1 MLRAISMIW
10 VLLAAS
16 CAGTGHPSL
25 LENCPVTPMAVKDLP
40 QGLLLRAR
48 VRMSARNHEASFEV
62 IAHATTKELTLVGIA
77 PYGMRL
83 FEMQQSGLGF
93 HQTTS
98 ASAEAQ
104 VLAILTAD
112 ALYRAYWIE
121 PPGQKNSW
129 VRDGETITDSDTGS
143 KRRRSFVQKGGPPGS
158 GHVTIDYDHE
168 SSADD
173 APGAR
178 IENPWCGYRA
188 VVVPLK
194 TENRNQEP

>member
-83 FEMQQSGLGF
+83 FEIQQSGLEF

-104 VLAILTAD
+104 GLAIFTAD

-143 KRRRSFVQKGGPPGS
+143 KRGSLAKTPNPKPHPQTQPYNVPGEPKTLQLVTRTRRRDT
-158 GHVTIDYDHE
+158 H
-168 SSADD
+168 
-173 APGAR
+173 
-178 IENPWCGYRA
+178 
-188 VVVPLK
+188 
-194 TENRNQEP
+194 